1 MKNVFAVI
9 VVISLGYTL
18 FGTAMLGVRIFTGRE
33 LSDKSVPFQN
43 AASPERY
50 KILIVG
56 DSTGVGTGAE
66 SPEDSIAGLI
76 LRDFPETTI
85 ENRAENGAKF
95 ADVVTQLDDGTM
107 EQYDLILI
115 QAGGNDI
122 LRFTSL
128 DTLGDNVETLLRT
141 AKGRARHVVFMS
153 TGNVGNAPAF
163 RPPLSWVYTSRT
175 RKVRKLLMEIAET
188 EGVYYVDLFME
199 RSDDPFVAEPDRY
212 NAPDFLHPG
221 SEGYRLWYEALKT
234 QTGLD
239 ELLQE
244 EPIE

>member
-1 MKNVFAVI
+1 MKNVIAVI
-9 VVISLGYTL
+9 IVVSLGYTI
-18 FGTAMLGVRIFTGRE
+18 FGTAMLGVRIFTGKKI
-33 LSDKSVPFQN
+33 SDRSIPFQN
-43 AASPERY
+43 TATPELQR
-50 KILIVG
+50 ILIVG

-66 SPEDSIAGLI
+66 APKDSIAGLI
-76 LRDFPETTI
+76 LRDFPGTTI

-128 DTLGDNVETLLRT
+128 DALGDNVAVLLKS
-141 AKGRARHVVFMS
+141 AKERARHVVFMS

-163 RPPLSWVYTSRT
+163 MPPLTWLYTSRS
-175 RKVRKLLMEIAET
+175 RKVRKLLMEIADA
-188 EGVYYVDLFME
+188 EGVRYVDLFME
-199 RSDDPFVAEPDRY
+199 RSEDPFVSEPRRY

-221 SEGYRLWYEALKT
+221 SEGYRLWYEALKA
-234 QTGLD
+234 QAGLD
-239 ELLQE
+239 ELLDGKS
-244 EPIE
+244 ID

>member
-1 MKNVFAVI
+1 MKNVLAVI

-18 FGTAMLGVRIFTGRE
+18 FGTAMLGVRIFTGRKI
-33 LSDKSVPFQN
+33 SDRSIPFQN
-43 AASPERY
+43 LGSPEQYR
-50 KILIVG
+50 ILIVG

-66 SPEDSIAGLI
+66 TPEDSIAGLI

-95 ADVVTQLDDGTM
+95 AGVIEQLDDDTT

-128 DTLGDNVETLLRT
+128 DTLRDNVEALLRT
-141 AKGRARHVVFMS
+141 AKERARHVIFMS

-163 RPPLSWVYTSRT
+163 MPPINWVYTSRT
-175 RKVRKLLMEIAET
+175 RKVRKLLMEIAEA
-188 EGVYYVDLFME
+188 EGVLYVDLFME
-199 RSDDPFVAEPDRY
+199 RSDDPFVSEPERY

-221 SEGYRLWYEALKT
+221 SEGYRLWYDALKT

-239 ELLQE
+239 ELLREKQ
-244 EPIE
+244 ID

>member
-1 MKNVFAVI
+1 MKNVLAVI

-18 FGTAMLGVRIFTGRE
+18 YGTAMLGVRIFTGRKI
-33 LSDKSVPFQN
+33 SDRSVSFQN
-43 AASPERY
+43 SASPERN

-66 SPEDSIAGLI
+66 APEDSVAGLI
-76 LRDFPETTI
+76 LRDYPETTI

-95 ADVVTQLDDGTM
+95 ADVIAQLDDGTT

-122 LRFTSL
+122 LRFTAL
-128 DTLGDNVETLLRT
+128 DTLGGNVETLLRM
-141 AKGRARHVVFMS
+141 AKERARHVVFMS

-163 RPPLSWVYTSRT
+163 MPPLSWVYTSRT
-175 RKVRKLLMEIAET
+175 RKVRKLLMEIADV

-199 RSDDPFVAEPDRY
+199 RSDDPFVAEPERY

-221 SEGYRLWYEALKT
+221 SEGYRLWYKALKK
-234 QTGLD
+234 QAGLD
-239 ELLQE
+239 ELLIE
-244 EPIE
+244 KPIE